1 MLDLV
6 LLSDLADVPC
16 AMTTDDRSEVTEAQ
30 LYAVRLEN
38 KKFFCTYKTVIKL
51 CLFCCRFPRL

>member
-16 AMTTDDRSEVTEAQ
+16 AMTNGDTSEVTELQ

-38 KKFFCTYKTVIKL
+38 KNFSVLT
-51 CLFCCRFPRL
+51 RLYD